1 MTIIKTITI
10 GAIAG
15 LAFVGI
21 EQLQLLH
28 FQLGYLVGVLIYI
41 AGGLWFIDTMS
52 KRRAK

>member
-21 EQLQLLH
+21 EQLQILN
-28 FQLGYLVGVLIYI
+28 FQLGYLVGVAVYI
-41 AGGLWFIDTMS
+41 GAGLWFIDTMS